1 MFLLYTRKSQKY
13 GFHINRNGKNA
24 KKVYN
29 RSHFC
34 LIYEIIC
41 IFAEVK
47 NTYNYYKRMEIKK
60 SPKADLEKGK
70 TLSILMGFVVGLAV
84 LFVGFEWSTRDVMV
98 VQASEGVA
106 DIIAEEEVEITRPE
120 NTPPPPPPPPA
131 PVVTE
136 VLNVVEDDVELEQQ
150 DILSSE
156 DDQTSAQE
164 AVYTPPAVVE
174 EEEESAQQIFT
185 VVEEMPKFPGGD
197 AELLKFIAKSIK
209 YPVIAQENG
218 IQGRVICA
226 FVVNRDGSVVDAE
239 VLRGVDPSL
248 DKEALRVIGTMP
260 KWTPG
265 KPQRLLLIRLG

>member
-1 MFLLYTRKSQKY
+1 M
-13 GFHINRNGKNA
+13 
-24 KKVYN
+24 
-29 RSHFC
+29 
-34 LIYEIIC
+34 
-41 IFAEVK
+41 EV
-47 NTYNYYKRMEIKK
+47 KK

-70 TLSILMGFVVGLAV
+70 TLSILMGAVVALAI
-84 LFVGFEWSTRDVMV
+84 LFVGFEWGTRDIQIVS
-98 VQASEGVA
+98 ASDGVA
-106 DIIAEEEVEITRPE
+106 DIIAEEEIEITRPE

-136 VLNVVEDDVELEQQ
+136 VLNVVEDDVELDQQ
-150 DILSSE
+150 EIASSE
-156 DDQTSAQE
+156 DSQNAVQQE
-164 AVYTPPAVVE
+164 TFVAPAVVE

-218 IQGRVICA
+218 IQGRVICS
-226 FVVNRDGSVVDAE
+226 FVVNRDGTVVDAE

-248 DKEALRVIGTMP
+248 DKEALRVISTMP

-265 KPQRLLLIRLG
+265 KQRGKPVRVKYTVPITFRLQ

>member
-1 MFLLYTRKSQKY
+1 
-13 GFHINRNGKNA
+13 
-24 KKVYN
+24 
-29 RSHFC
+29 
-34 LIYEIIC
+34 
-41 IFAEVK
+41 
-47 NTYNYYKRMEIKK
+47 MEIKK

-70 TLSILMGFVVGLAV
+70 TLNILMGMVVGLAV
-84 LFVGFEWSTRDVMV
+84 LFVGFEWGTKDIQV
-98 VQASEGVA
+98 VTASDGVQ
-106 DIIAEEEVEITRPE
+106 DIIAEEEIEITRPE

-150 DILSSE
+150 DIVTSE
-156 DDQTSAQE
+156 DNQKEAQVQTYVA
-164 AVYTPPAVVE
+164 PAVVE

-197 AELLKFIAKSIK
+197 SELLKFIAKSIK

-218 IQGRVICA
+218 IQGRVICS

-248 DKEALRVIGTMP
+248 DKEALRVIATMP

-265 KPQRLLLIRLG
+265 KQRGKPVRVKYTVPITFRLQ